1 MTDIIFSFDT
11 EDFTSS
17 RAADGIL
24 YEANLFRE
32 EGVRGCF
39 QVVGLLAKQL
49 KAWGRQDVIEAL
61 SHHEIDTHT
70 YGHTL
75 HPMINEYTDIEDFY
89 KAQDELIRQ
98 ESLGIEYIK
107 DTFGIDKVYSACPP
121 GNQKSYVAMY
131 GYHKMGIPIYADT
144 FCDVKEGT
152 GAFFCN
158 MFHVYYYFGI
168 EWFLRDATEDDIK
181 AKLDDLAKRE
191 RAVIYTHPNM
201 IIKSDFWDAVNYHKE
216 NLVPFGKWIE
226 PEDLP
231 PEITK
236 KVLDGM
242 RKLIR
247 FIKAD
252 PRFRITTYK
261 ELSEE
266 LKADGERVVDISFVK
281 KMHSHLQKSLFP
293 MQAPISLSLSD
304 MTLACR
310 DFLLGKKEHLCGDVY
325 GFLDKPYEIKE
336 KIIVTKDELIKSCD
350 QINDGEFLP
359 SQIKVGD
366 NIIGPAD
373 WLYASL
379 EALLGKDEIEV
390 LPKPQ
395 LPSLDCMPEVRDSA
409 FKGTWQHSDSFEDK
423 YLSDRLRYQSFT
435 MRFRTKSRT
444 VENK

>member
-39 QVVGLLAKQL
+39 QIVGLLAKQL
-49 KAWGRQDVIEAL
+49 KAWGRDDVIEAL

-75 HPMINEYTDIEDFY
+75 HPIINEYTDIEDFY
-89 KAQDELIRQ
+89 KAKKELIRQ
-98 ESLGIEYIK
+98 ESLGIDYIK
-107 DTFGIDKVYSACPP
+107 DTFGIDRVYSACPP

-131 GYHKMGIPIYADT
+131 GYHDMGIHIYADT

-152 GAFFCN
+152 GAYYCN

-168 EWFLRDATEDDIK
+168 EWFLREATDEDIK
-181 AKLDDLAKRE
+181 AKLDDLATRE

-201 IIKSDFWDAVNYHKE
+201 AIKSDFWDAVNYHKE
-216 NLVPFGKWIE
+216 NLVPFGEWIE

-231 PEITK
+231 AEVTEKI
-236 KVLDGM
+236 LNGM

-266 LKADGERVVDISFVK
+266 LLSDGERVVK
-281 KMHSHLQKSLFP
+281 KSDAEMILNHLNEDFFP

-304 MTLACR
+304 MILATC
-310 DFLLGKKEHLCGDVY
+310 DFLLGKDEHICGDVY
-325 GFLDKPYEIKE
+325 GFLDKPYEIDKAL
-336 KIIVTKDELIKSCD
+336 IVSAKDIVLSSSQIK
-350 QINDGEFLP
+350 DGEFLP
-359 SQIKVGD
+359 SKIKVGND
-366 NIIGPAD
+366 FIGPAD
-373 WLYASL
+373 WLYAAL
-379 EALLGKDEIEV
+379 EVVLGKNSVKIE
-390 LPKPQ
+390 PKNQ
-395 LPSLDCMPEVRDSA
+395 LPSLDCIPEVRDSS

-423 YLSDRLRYQSFT
+423 YLSDRLRYQSWT
-435 MRFRTKSRT
+435 MRFRTKSPI
-444 VENK
+444 VKH